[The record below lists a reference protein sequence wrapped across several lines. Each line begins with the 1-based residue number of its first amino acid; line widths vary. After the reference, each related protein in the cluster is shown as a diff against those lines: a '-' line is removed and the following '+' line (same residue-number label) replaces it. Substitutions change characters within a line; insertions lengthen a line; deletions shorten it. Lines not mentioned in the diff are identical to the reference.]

1 MISRS
6 DDQSRTSDDQ
16 SRTHQNISKNQY
28 ISTCKTSTSVKPVH
42 VAAGEG
48 AAAAAAQLY
57 LAPVVAAGQIP
68 KRMHMP
74 RVPWSLVVQAQDVP
88 GQFGLAVGL
97 CRVFKP
103 KHTVHFVTAAAVV
116 AAVGAATAPQQGVR
130 GVAAPSQRPARHL
143 EL

>member
-1 MISRS
+1 MYVHNVVGTERY
-6 DDQSRTSDDQ
+6 T
-16 SRTHQNISKNQY
+16 
-28 ISTCKTSTSVKPVH
+28 TSTTTMYNKDFT
-42 VAAGEG
+42 
-48 AAAAAAQLY
+48 Y
-57 LAPVVAAGQIP
+57 
-68 KRMHMP
+68 
-74 RVPWSLVVQAQDVP
+74 P

-143 EL
+143 KL